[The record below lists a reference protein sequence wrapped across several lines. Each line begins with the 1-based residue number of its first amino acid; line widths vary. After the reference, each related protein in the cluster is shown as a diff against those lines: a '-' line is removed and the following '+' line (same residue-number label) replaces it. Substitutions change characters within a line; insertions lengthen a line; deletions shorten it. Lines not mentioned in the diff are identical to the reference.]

1 MRRTVLFLII
11 AICGFINAGKV
22 YAATYPVTV
31 EDALAMAKRQFS
43 GQDVNYFLVDNGN
56 DSSWTIFIDAEPMK
70 RWGHECYTLT
80 CPRSTSSL
88 YMADVRAVKVLDQMP
103 PEGDYTPL
111 DVTATADFE
120 KSREPHVPKHTL
132 SNEVEISSAQR
143 TYAVIING
151 GINKVQ
157 NCIGHWLDCS
167 FIYQTLTKRFGIPK
181 NNIVP
186 IMADG
191 RNPELDTS
199 SPSEGFISQSL
210 DLDYD
215 GEDEIELAA
224 TKSNIDS
231 VLNSLKNKMNSGDH
245 LFMFVTDHG
254 GRNKNNG
261 LTYICL
267 WKNDSVKGNNIGE
280 TKLYDFELR
289 EMLRPFSEKNILVNA
304 VFGQCYSGGSVI
316 ELSNI
321 KCVAASSTG
330 NDTGYLNNNSYNE
343 FLRLWTSAVN
353 GADEKGNVVDADYDS
368 NGYVTMDEAF
378 RYTMDYNGISESNIV
393 RYVSTPP
400 TLGEDL
406 AFNHLPPIVNL
417 YIKDNDK
424 DKGNEPN
431 RSTNL
436 SWISPSVWLRNIPDG
451 IHEHQN
457 IDYSS
462 DTSLAT
468 VYVRVHNRGIKDYT
482 PGNRYVKAYWSTGTL
497 APAADSWLGNETDD
511 SGNATGGVIGTA
523 ALPAIPSDEYRDV
536 LVSFRI
542 PQSLSDEM
550 MSGNERCVSLL
561 AMLCDSVSGNEADS
575 LDDCLASGRMAHNST
590 LVIPRTALAKEFEI
604 NLRNNHDEWESF
616 SLELRPRTTAD
627 QGIFNKADVEMEFC
641 PGLKQAWESAGS
653 PGTDITVVDEGDVV
667 KIKPVSASNRVDG
680 IGLYPGET
688 GIVKVRFSFRSI
700 SPDCND
706 YTLDFIQRNSSQLIE
721 GGQAM
726 RIEAPMGLSG
736 DVVVT
741 PVDTLTGDFTVL
753 GVNAAPGDCVRWENA
768 NGETIGRNGTVAV
781 SPAPRADNTYRAYVL
796 SPEGELGTGSI
807 TLEPAYG
814 ISSVGTVGRM
824 MRICLKQPADVGDA
838 ILISSNSTATQILS
852 KALLKGE
859 ADVEM
864 DISSLET
871 GSYTVAYARG
881 GIILDSV
888 KVMVW

>member
-1 MRRTVLFLII
+1 MRKIVLIFII
-11 AICGFINAGKV
+11 AICGFINAGNA

-43 GQDVNYFLVDNGN
+43 GRDVNYFLVDNGN
-56 DSSWTIFIDAEPMK
+56 DNSWTIFIDTEPMK

-80 CPRSTSSL
+80 CPRSTNSL
-88 YMADVRAVKVLDQMP
+88 FMADVQAVKVLDQMP

-111 DVTATADFE
+111 DVTATTDFD

-151 GINKVQ
+151 GIRKNT
-157 NCIGHWLDCS
+157 NTMGDWNDCS
-167 FIYQTLTKRFGIPK
+167 FIYQTLAYRFGVPK

-186 IMADG
+186 IMSDG
-191 RNPELDTS
+191 KNPKPDIWS
-199 SPSEGFISQSL
+199 SSEGIISQPL
-210 DLDYD
+210 DLDFD
-215 GEDEIELAA
+215 GNNEIELAA

-254 GRNKNNG
+254 GKNENNG
-261 LTYICL
+261 PTYICL
-267 WKNDSVKGNNIGE
+267 WGNDTSEIN
-280 TKLYDFELR
+280 KLYDYELR
-289 EMLRPFSEKNILVNA
+289 EMLRPFSEKNIFVNA

-321 KCVAASSTG
+321 KCVAASSTKKDYTYPG
-330 NDTGYLNNNSYNE
+330 LMENYNP
-343 FLRLWTSAVN
+343 FLYSWTSAVN
-353 GADEKGNVVDADYDS
+353 GANHEGKSVDADYDR

-378 RYTMDYNGISESNIV
+378 RYAHNEDIKLGCPAAQF
-393 RYVSTPP
+393 VSTPIS
-400 TLGEDL
+400 LGEDL

-451 IHEHQN
+451 IHRHQN
-457 IDYSS
+457 IDYSL
-462 DTSLAT
+462 DTSLTT

-482 PGNRYVKAYWSTGTL
+482 PGNRYVKVYWSTGTL
-497 APAADSWLGNETDD
+497 APVTDSWLGNETDD
-511 SGNATGGVIGTA
+511 AGNTTGGVIGTA
-523 ALPAIPSDEYRDV
+523 ALPAIPSNEYRDV
-536 LVSFRI
+536 PLSFRI

-550 MSGNERCVSLL
+550 LSGNERSVSLL
-561 AMLCDSVSGNEADS
+561 AKLYDPVSENEADS
-575 LDDCLASGRMAHNST
+575 QDDCLASGRIAHNST

-616 SLELRPRTTAD
+616 SLELRPRITAD
-627 QGIFNKADVEMEFC
+627 RGIFNKADVEMEFC

-688 GIVKVRFSFRSI
+688 DVVKVRFSFRSI

-736 DVVVT
+736 EVVVT
-741 PVDTLTGDFTVL
+741 PVDTLIGDFTVL

-768 NGETIGRNGTVAV
+768 NGETIGRNETVAV

-814 ISSVGTVGRM
+814 ISTVGTEGRM
-824 MRICLKQPADVGDA
+824 MKICLKQPADVGDVV
-838 ILISSNSTATQILS
+838 LISSNMTATQILS
-852 KALLKGE
+852 KALVKGE
-859 ADVEM
+859 SDVDM
-864 DISSLET
+864 DISSLEA

-881 GIILDSV
+881 GTILHSV
-888 KVMVW
+888 KVMVR